1 MLKEDESDTDPKG
14 LRTTPPGLSR
24 GLRLPGDDQDDEY
37 LSEINAI
44 SKRSS
49 LNDQEVQP

>member
-1 MLKEDESDTDPKG
+1 MLKEDEFDTDPKG

-44 SKRSS
+44 SKKSSRNDHEVRS
-49 LNDQEVQP
+49 